1 MSEDD
6 FSDGDIFGSQGL
18 SRADAFAQAQEWGT
32 ERVVAAKKCLA
43 SLSQLPSYDN
53 IVDGSGPECIRLI
66 RLQRA
71 GRARGIDFELKTFA
85 VQDCPEYYALSYAW
99 SAVVADCAIWC
110 TNQRLRISSDLLRGL
125 NELECLRQFTNKWLW
140 VDQICIDQ
148 ANMKEKSH
156 QVKLMSKIY
165 SRAVSTVVWLGPSD
179 GPHDQ
184 GFKLVRQLQ
193 NAKEERNGRSRPLM
207 NERVLRYERNLL
219 ELGLPPLD
227 DPAWEQLVSMLNTKW
242 FSRLWIMQEIFLSR
256 NDPTVVSGLSFGTLY
271 SLVRT
276 GCFVGRAEFP
286 ERTSPFLKSAARE
299 FSLSSMIMLHSGAQ
313 YCDFATAVALS
324 CEQDVS
330 DPKDRIYALY
340 GLTQDPRA
348 KDYWP
353 DALVPNYEKST
364 EQIYREVVI
373 HFLTVTKDLSL
384 WLLVNWDPSGDGL
397 PSWVPKFDRL
407 PLAATE
413 RYIPA
418 FTTEG
423 EGTAAVQCFH
433 ILYSTSMK
441 TSGSRGV
448 SASTVADPNLL
459 VFQGVQ
465 VETVE
470 WVAQG
475 AEFFLALEE
484 VAKRAESSGMGTFA
498 DVFAQVVW
506 LLWVEEL
513 DTEDAGQDKPPS
525 LRDLSNLVHS
535 KSRPI
540 PNRAYLERLLR
551 SLDTTH
557 EPGNAGLTMNRVAHR
572 LQTSSR
578 LFITSGKQIG
588 LGPGH
593 LRAGDVV
600 SVIFGGRTPF
610 ALRPS
615 GDLHHLLGPCL
626 IQHYMGGVAMDML
639 AEGKLQEQS
648 FTLA

>member
-1 MSEDD
+1 M
-6 FSDGDIFGSQGL
+6 
-18 SRADAFAQAQEWGT
+18 
-32 ERVVAAKKCLA
+32 AAKKCLA
-43 SLSQLPSYDN
+43 KLSQPPSYDN
-53 IVDGSGPECIRLI
+53 IVDGGGSECIRLI

-71 GRARGIDFELKTFA
+71 GRARGINFEMKTFA
-85 VQDCPEYYALSYAW
+85 VQHCPEYYALSYAW

-110 TNQRLRISSDLLRGL
+110 GDQRLRISSDLLRGL
-125 NELECLRQFTNKWLW
+125 NELECLRQFANKWLW

-148 ANMKEKSH
+148 ANMREKSH

-193 NAKEERNGRSRPLM
+193 TIKEERNGRSVPLM
-207 NERVLRYERNLL
+207 NERVPRYERNLV

-227 DPAWEQLVSMLNTKW
+227 DPAWEQLVSMVNTKW

-256 NDPTVVSGLSFGTLY
+256 KDPTVVSGLSCGTLY
-271 SLVRT
+271 DLVRT

-286 ERTSPFLKSAARE
+286 ERTAPFLKSTARE

-324 CEQDVS
+324 CEQEVKE
-330 DPKDRIYALY
+330 PKDRIYALY
-340 GLTQDPRA
+340 GLIQDPRH

-353 DALVPNYEKST
+353 DALVPNYEKPT
-364 EQIYREVVI
+364 EQIYREVVV
-373 HFLTVTKDLSL
+373 HFLTVAADLSL
-384 WLLVNWDPSGDGL
+384 WFLVNWYPSGSSL
-397 PSWVPKFDRL
+397 PSWVPQFENL
-407 PLAATE
+407 PLPATE
-413 RYIPA
+413 RYIPDY
-418 FTTEG
+418 TTEG
-423 EGTAAVQCFH
+423 EGTEAVTCFH
-433 ILYSTSMK
+433 ILYSATMK
-441 TSGSRGV
+441 ASGSRGV
-448 SASTVADPNLL
+448 SASTVADPKLL

-475 AEFFLALEE
+475 AEFFPALEE
-484 VAKRAESSGMGTFA
+484 VAKRAEASGMGTFG
-498 DVFAQVVW
+498 DIFAQVVQ
-506 LLWVEEL
+506 LLWVKEL
-513 DTEDAGQDKPPS
+513 DTEDSGDQPPTV
-525 LRDLSNLVHS
+525 RDLSDLVRS
-535 KSRPI
+535 KSRLI
-540 PNRAYLERLLR
+540 PNRAYFEQRLR
-551 SLDTTH
+551 SLDTAH
-557 EPGNAGLTMNRVAHR
+557 EPGDAGVAMNRVAHR
-572 LQTSSR
+572 LQSSSR
-578 LFITSGKQIG
+578 LFITSGKRIG

-615 GDLHHLLGPCL
+615 GALHHLMGPCL
-626 IQHYMGGVAMDML
+626 IHHYMGGIAIDML

-648 FTLA
+648 FILA